1 MMRSVRPNR
10 WALLSVLLIA
20 ASFAWGDESPKSKP
34 ANGQPAAAATLT
46 PAQSA
51 APGSSQPAASPKPAP
66 KFPATGLAIGQ
77 NKATPVDRIRVP
89 KGFRVELLYSVPA
102 DPQGSWI
109 NLCVDSKG
117 RILTSDQYG
126 GLYRIEEL
134 PPPGQP
140 LDPAKITQVPAPVRG
155 VNGMTWAF
163 DALYVVVN
171 DYQQK
176 IENGLYRVTDSD
188 GDDQLDHAVLL
199 RTCSR
204 GADHGSHAIIPSED
218 GKALY
223 WINGNQVKL
232 FDYTSTRVPRCWGED
247 HLLPRM
253 PDSRGF
259 MRDTLGP
266 GGIVY
271 RVSPDGRQCEMLA
284 GGFRNLFDAAI
295 NRHGELITY
304 DADMEDEL
312 NTSWYRPTRVCHI
325 TSGAEYGWRNGA
337 GKRPEWYPDNLPP
350 IANIGPGSPTGV
362 TFGYGA
368 KFPAKFQEAFFVLD
382 WSWGNIFAVHLKPNG
397 STYTAVKEDFISGM
411 PLPVTDVLIHPRDG
425 AMYFTIGGRRVQSGL
440 YRVTYVGNESTAPAP
455 PPAEDPFQ
463 ADRALRRRLEAF
475 HGRPNPQAVSEAW
488 PYLNHSDRFIQW
500 AARTALEFQPAAAW
514 ADRALAEPNVPARLE
529 ALLGLA
535 RITAIDPQHRRAD
548 DPPNDAATQA
558 RIVEALLALDWHS
571 LSEADRIKLLR
582 IYQICF
588 TRNGP
593 PAEAVAQRVIGQ
605 LDPHFPA
612 PVFPLNWMLL
622 ETLVYLQSPTAAAKG
637 IALLESAP
645 GQEEQIEYA
654 RSLRMLKAGWTLP
667 LRTTYINWFIKA
679 ANYRGGVAFDKW
691 VELIRS
697 DALKT
702 LTEDEQKALA
712 ELLAIKPQRKTPL
725 ENMAELFKG
734 RTQRNWSLDE
744 LAAAAERGLRHRN
757 FEQGRKMYS
766 AALCYSCHRFH
777 NEGGMTGPDLSG
789 ARGRYSARD
798 FLDQIVN
805 PSKVIN
811 EQFVPTVVVTE
822 DDETFTGVVT
832 NLFGDVVMINTDLSD
847 PSKLE
852 KIDRK
857 KIVSMGPSKTSPMPT
872 NLLSLLTEDEILDL
886 LAYVLTGGDAQ
897 AEAFRK

>member
-1 MMRSVRPNR
+1 MKMSLRLRR
-10 WALLSVLLIA
+10 WSLSSLVLIV
-20 ASFAWGDESPKSKP
+20 ASLAQGDEPPGSKP
-34 ANGQPAAAATLT
+34 QPAGPAAGAAKAAESAST
-46 PAQSA
+46 PAP
-51 APGSSQPAASPKPAP
+51 APAKPAP
-66 KFPATGLAIGQ
+66 PKLPATGLAIGQ
-77 NKATPVDRIRVP
+77 NKATPVDRIRVA
-89 KGFRVELLYSVPA
+89 KGFRVELLYSVPSA
-102 DPQGSWI
+102 PQGSWI

-134 PPPGQP
+134 PPPGKQ
-140 LDPAKITQVPAPVRG
+140 LDPAKITKVPAPVRG

-171 DYQQK
+171 DYEKK

-188 GDDQLDHAVLL
+188 GDDQLDNAVLL
-199 RTCSR
+199 RSCGR
-204 GADHGSHAIIPSED
+204 GSDHGSHAIVPSED
-218 GKALY
+218 GKSLY

-266 GGIVY
+266 GGTVY
-271 RVSPDGRQCEMLA
+271 RVSPDGRQCELVA
-284 GGFRNLFDAAI
+284 AGFRNLFDAAL
-295 NRHGELITY
+295 NRDGELITY

-350 IANIGPGSPTGV
+350 VVNIGPGSPTGL

-368 KFPAKFQEAFFVLD
+368 KFPARYQEALFMLD
-382 WSWGNIFAVHLKPNG
+382 WSWGNIFAVHLKPSG

-411 PLPVTDVLIHPRDG
+411 PLPVTDVLIHPQDG

-440 YRVTYVGNESTAPAP
+440 YRVTYVGDESTAPAP
-455 PPAEDPFQ
+455 PPAADPFRS
-463 ADRALRRRLEAF
+463 DRALRHRLEAF
-475 HGRPNPQAVSEAW
+475 HGQPNPQAVSEAW
-488 PYLNHSDRFIQW
+488 PYLNHADRFIQW
-500 AARTALEFQPAAAW
+500 AARTALEFQPAASW
-514 ADRALAEPNVPARLE
+514 ADRALAEPHVPARLE

-535 RITAIDPQHRRAD
+535 RITAIDPQHRRPD
-548 DPPNDAATQA
+548 DPPNDTATQA
-558 RIVEALLALDWHS
+558 RIVAALLKLDWNAPS
-571 LSEADRIKLLR
+571 DADRIKLLR
-582 IYQICF
+582 IYEICF
-588 TRNGP
+588 ARSGP
-593 PAEAVAQRVIGQ
+593 PADAVREQVIAQ
-605 LDPHFPA
+605 LDAHFPA

-622 ETLVYLQSPTAAAKG
+622 ETLVYLEAPTAAAKG
-637 IALLESAP
+637 IALLEKAP

-654 RSLRMLKAGWTLP
+654 RSLRALKTGWTLP
-667 LRTTYINWFIKA
+667 LRTSYINWFIKA

-691 VELIRS
+691 VEQIRN

-702 LTEDEQKALA
+702 LSEQEQMSLA
-712 ELLAIKPQRKTPL
+712 ELLAVKPQRKSPL

-734 RTQRNWSLDE
+734 RTQHSWMLDE
-744 LAAAAERGLRHRN
+744 LAASAERGLKHRN

-766 AALCYSCHRFH
+766 AALCYSCHRFN

-798 FLDQIVN
+798 FLDQIIN

-822 DDETFTGVVT
+822 DDEMFTGVVT
-832 NLFGDVVMINTDLSD
+832 NLFGDVVMINTDLTD

-852 KIDRK
+852 KLDRK
-857 KIVSMGPSKTSPMPT
+857 KIVSMGPSKISPMPV
-872 NLLSLLTEDEILDL
+872 NLLGLLTEDEILDL
-886 LAYVLTGGDAQ
+886 LAYVLSGGDAQ